1 MTEEIRCVHCD
12 KKSNQDQWFI
22 TTAYAL
28 TMSIEEVA
36 NRDKPILVYFC
47 PNCGLPN
54 TRIKEDQQVMPAE
67 EDIEAINDEAI
78 KLSNNTSDFESE

>member
-28 TMSIEEVA
+28 NISIEEVI
-36 NRDKPILVYFC
+36 NRDQPVLVYFC

-54 TRIKEDQQVMPAE
+54 TRIKESHEEMPAE
-67 EDIEAINDEAI
+67 EEIEAINEEVT
-78 KLSNNTSDFESE
+78 NNKSDFESE